1 MEKSKNT
8 ISEIAKDIPLET
20 RILVANEMAFINLI
34 TELGYRED
42 RAWTDD
48 EDELL
53 DKLCDLAKK
62 HTDIILEEINNKNF

>member
-1 MEKSKNT
+1 MKKSKNT

-42 RAWTDD
+42 KMWT
-48 EDELL
+48 EDENELL
-53 DKLCDLAKK
+53 GKLCDLAKK
-62 HTDIILEEINNKNF
+62 HTDSILKEINL